1 MGTTSSTAAASSATS
16 SYFTGSSG
24 FSSSLQNAISQAV
37 AIASVP
43 ITQLTNQQTTLTNQS
58 DEVSTLNSKFSTLQ
72 ADVSA
77 IDQALS
83 SSFTAQI
90 SDTSVVSATVGEGAT
105 DANYSIQV
113 NDAGAPS
120 TMMTNTWN
128 AASGAAQT
136 YQLYIGNQEY
146 NVTPTDNSAT
156 SVATAINSQYGNLVE
171 ATVVNVGSSDSPD
184 NRIWIQ
190 SANLTSDG
198 IDLQDGS
205 GNDLAAQQ
213 TQGTPAQYE
222 VDGSGNVVSS
232 DSANVDVAPG
242 VTLTLLAAS
251 SSPVNVTVTQSTSA
265 LSSALSQFATDY
277 NAAVTEVDNQR
288 GQSGGALQGNAIVD
302 QLQQVLGSLG
312 TYSGSGGISMADLG
326 LTLGS
331 NGQFTFDSMQ
341 LASTVL
347 SNSSGLDAFLGSAS
361 GGGFLLAATNALNGV
376 ENSTTGLIPTTQ
388 TNMQNQLTDL
398 QSQITDQ
405 QNQVSDLQMQ
415 LTSEMTTADANI
427 STMEQQYS
435 YLNEMFQA
443 MQIDAQEIAG

>member
-1 MGTTSSTAAASSATS
+1 MGTTSSTAAATSATS